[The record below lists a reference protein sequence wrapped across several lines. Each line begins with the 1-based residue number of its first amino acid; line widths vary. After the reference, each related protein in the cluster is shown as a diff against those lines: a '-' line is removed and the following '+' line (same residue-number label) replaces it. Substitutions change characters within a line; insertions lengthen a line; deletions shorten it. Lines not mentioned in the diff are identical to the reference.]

1 MYPSK
6 QSGPQGKP
14 YTANL
19 NWLDLLKFKA
29 HSQGNLAMAD
39 GKTERSLE
47 QRTWWKVEGR
57 ERSLNFHLGSLP

>member
-19 NWLDLLKFKA
+19 NWLDLLKVRA
-29 HSQGNLAMAD
+29 HSQGNLAMAN
-39 GKTERSLE
+39 GNTERSLE
-47 QRTWWKVEGR
+47 QRT
-57 ERSLNFHLGSLP
+57 